1 MSLSELSPFK
11 RLLSGVAV
19 AAIAVTLAA
28 CSDEKK
34 DAAAKTPATET
45 TDTAAKTEVKPA
57 DGGSMMSSATAA
69 KPAEGGSMMA
79 ANTAMKPA
87 DNSMMAAAKP
97 VDGTTTSSTTSSAAT
112 PATAAAG
119 QTQMAQAAAPA
130 AKVEVPQSEGEVDVA
145 KLMAPGPLPE
155 MSVGKADAKVT
166 IVEYMS
172 MTCPHCARFHNE
184 TYDAIKTKYVDS
196 GQVRFVLREFPFDPR
211 AAAAFMLARCAPEGQ
226 YFPMISMLFKQQEQ
240 WAAAPNGRDALLQ
253 MSKLAGF
260 TQESFEACLTN
271 QKLLDDVQATMQ
283 KGDKDFG
290 VKATPTFFVN
300 GKKYSGEMS
309 VDTMSALID
318 SML

>member
-34 DAAAKTPATET
+34 DAAANTPATES
-45 TDTAAKTEVKPA
+45 TDTATKTEVKPA
-57 DGGSMMSSATAA
+57 DGGSMMSSTSAM
-69 KPAEGGSMMA
+69 KPADGGSMMA
-79 ANTAMKPA
+79 ANTAMKP
-87 DNSMMAAAKP
+87 
-97 VDGTTTSSTTSSAAT
+97 VDGTTTSSTMSSAAT
-112 PATAAAG
+112 PATAEAG
-119 QTQMAQAAAPA
+119 QTQVAQAAAPA
-130 AKVEVPQSEGEVDVA
+130 AKVEVPQSEGEVDIA

-196 GQVRFVLREFPFDPR
+196 GQVRFVVREFPFDPR

-226 YFPMISMLFKQQEQ
+226 YFPMISMLFKQQET

>member
-1 MSLSELSPFK
+1 MSLSEMSPFK

-19 AAIAVTLAA
+19 AAIAVMLAA

-34 DAAAKTPATET
+34 DAASSAPATET
-45 TDTAAKTEVKPA
+45 TETAAKTEVKPA
-57 DGGSMMSSATAA
+57 DGGSMMSSATPM
-69 KPAEGGSMMA
+69 KPADGGSMMA
-79 ANTAMKPA
+79 ATKTE
-87 DNSMMAAAKP
+87 AKP
-97 VDGTTTSSTTSSAAT
+97 VDGTMTSSTMSSAMK
-112 PATAAAG
+112 PATADAN

-130 AKVEVPQSEGEVDVA
+130 KAELPEVQGEVDVA
-145 KLMAPGPLPE
+145 KLMEPGPLPE
-155 MSVGKADAKVT
+155 MAIGKADAPVT

-184 TYDAIKTKYVDS
+184 TFDAIKAKYIDS
-196 GQVRFVLREFPFDPR
+196 GRVRFVVREFPFDPR

-226 YFPMISMLFKQQEQ
+226 YFPMVSMLFKQQET

-283 KGDKDFG
+283 KGEKDFG
-290 VKATPTFFVN
+290 VKATPTFFIN
-300 GKKYSGEMS
+300 GKQYSGEMS

-318 SML
+318 TML